1 MGACR
6 ASSVTESESVKHR
19 HHRRH
24 ALLAWSPRSLS
35 RRVESWGVDANF
47 FLSFFFKNAN
57 FCIDRNGT
65 LVTFDPSILLERE
78 HRERFVGGSGGNR
91 GERDEKLQLSSRVTK
106 CGKSG
111 MRPFLPTGSPVRTCI
126 SATALSGLS
135 GARAIVV
142 VCNRSCADSC
152 DVSIV

>member
-35 RRVESWGVDANF
+35 RRVVGSRRKF
-47 FLSFFFKNAN
+47 LSLFLSFLK
-57 FCIDRNGT
+57 T
-65 LVTFDPSILLERE
+65 QTSVSIATGYLLHSIPRSSSRE

-91 GERDEKLQLSSRVTK
+91 GERDEKLQLCSRVTK